1 MSREIKFRIWDKKY
15 RTFDYNASPDIFIS
29 TDGEVYEK
37 DERNWAMQSWIE
49 YNKTDNYELSQYTG
63 LKDKNG
69 VEIYEGDILHVFE
82 DGHYGGEY
90 YAPIEWVDYEND
102 GEQWAFF
109 GTVCLKVKEIK
120 HYNPNVNTIFTR
132 GFLTR
137 RYGSCIELS
146 EMTSRNY
153 SIQVIGNI
161 YQNPELL
168 ERGE

>member
-1 MSREIKFRIWDKKY
+1 MGREIKFDAIYKPTGEHFTPHEINFNDNTITGNFNGQINDWCHFSFDGKY
-15 RTFDYNASPDIFIS
+15 GDVIIR
-29 TDGEVYEK
+29 
-37 DERNWAMQSWIE
+37 
-49 YNKTDNYELSQYTG
+49 QYTG

>member
-1 MSREIKFRIWDKKY
+1 MREIKFRAWEKNMKEII
-15 RTFDYNASPDIFIS
+15 P
-29 TDGEVYEK
+29 VYQIDFEK
-37 DERNWAMQSWIE
+37 RMINTESAWRFFNEIKLME
-49 YNKTDNYELSQYTG
+49 YTG

-69 VEIYEGDILHVFE
+69 KDIYEGDILHVFE
-82 DGHYGGEY
+82 DSHYGGEY
-90 YAPIEWVDYEND
+90 HAPIEWIHYEND
-102 GEQWAFF
+102 GEEWAFF

-153 SIQVIGNI
+153 SIQVVGNI
-161 YQNPELL
+161 YENPELII
-168 ERGE
+168 E

>member
-1 MSREIKFRIWDKKY
+1 MSREIKFDAIYKPTGEHFTPHEINFNDN
-15 RTFDYNASPDIFIS
+15 TVVGNFDGVAGDWCHFSF
-29 TDGEVYEK
+29 DG
-37 DERNWAMQSWIE
+37 
-49 YNKTDNYELSQYTG
+49 NYGDVILRQYTG

-69 VEIYEGDILHVFE
+69 VEIFEGDILHVFE

>member
-1 MSREIKFRIWDKKY
+1 MNREIKFRVWDK
-15 RTFDYNASPDIFIS
+15 DYSKMHICGTNTHDAINFLENQACYYNQQNGCGSLPN
-29 TDGEVYEK
+29 GEGTY
-37 DERNWAMQSWIE
+37 DLM
-49 YNKTDNYELSQYTG
+49 QYTG

-109 GTVCLKVKEIK
+109 GTVCLKVKEII

-153 SIQVIGNI
+153 FIQVIGNI

>member
-1 MSREIKFRIWDKKY
+1 MREIKFDAIYKPTGEHFNPVSINFNDNTVVGNFSGVIGDWCH
-15 RTFDYNASPDIFIS
+15 FSL
-29 TDGEVYEK
+29 DG
-37 DERNWAMQSWIE
+37 
-49 YNKTDNYELSQYTG
+49 NYGDVILRQNTG

-153 SIQVIGNI
+153 FIQVIGNI
-161 YQNPELL
+161 YQNANLL
-168 ERGE
+168 EESK